1 MTERHTITLN
11 NEAFNNLRKVGCFG
25 ETYSQLILR
34 LARNIQALGLKG
46 ENNK

>member
-1 MTERHTITLN
+1 MTERHTITLDK
-11 NEAFNNLRKVGCFG
+11 EAFNNLKKVGCFG

-34 LARNIQALGLKG
+34 LAKNIETLGIKG